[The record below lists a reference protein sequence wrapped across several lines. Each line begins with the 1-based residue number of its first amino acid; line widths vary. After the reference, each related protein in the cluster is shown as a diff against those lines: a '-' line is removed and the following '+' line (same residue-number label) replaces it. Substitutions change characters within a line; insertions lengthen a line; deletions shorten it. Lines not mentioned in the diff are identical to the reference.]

1 MHPSLMEQVKRIME
15 LTKEN
20 DLFRHKVR
28 VLQNRNVNRKIKK
41 KEGFF
46 FYKQMWKVLWTKRKR
61 PVLNYL
67 SYVEKLQNKIDFL
80 SSDQGCDI

>member
-20 DLFRHKVR
+20 DLFRHKVW

-41 KEGFF
+41 KRGFF
-46 FYKQMWKVLWTKRKR
+46 SFTNKCGGCY
-61 PVLNYL
+61 
-67 SYVEKLQNKIDFL
+67 EKKEK
-80 SSDQGCDI
+80 DQC

>member
-20 DLFRHKVR
+20 DLFRHKVW

-41 KEGFF
+41 KRGFF
-46 FYKQMWKVLWTKRKR
+46 LLQT
-61 PVLNYL
+61 N
-67 SYVEKLQNKIDFL
+67 VEGEKKEK
-80 SSDQGCDI
+80 DQC

>member
-46 FYKQMWKVLWTKRKR
+46 LLKT
-61 PVLNYL
+61 N
-67 SYVEKLQNKIDFL
+67 VEVVMKKKKKTSVELFII
-80 SSDQGCDI
+80 C

>member
-41 KEGFF
+41 KVGFF
-46 FYKQMWKVLWTKRKR
+46 LLQTNVEGVMKKRKR